1 MSGHQGNQTPCD
13 DNFFYLP
20 APTTGPVPHSVTASI
35 QQLFN
40 NSSTT
45 TTTVVH
51 NAVDD
56 VPELLSGCLP
66 KNASTSIPELGSN
79 YFSEY
84 RGNICDSGETLR
96 KLRATVLDSYFLSK
110 EQQKTGKQL
119 LAQLERDLLEF
130 DLLMGRSSSPP
141 EVDTDSLEE
150 TLRSLSLLSSHE
162 QLIRK
167 VHQTHQRPNDDSD
180 SDTVKSETSN
190 FSCDS
195 LEDRETEDQEEVTP
209 VKECKTIPQQP
220 PVSEAGSRT
229 LPHPRRK
236 RQRWQRLSLEGVTK
250 IKPNDYESDVFPTNE
265 GPSNSQ
271 VFRTSSDTALANSD
285 SGHSD
290 VQTPTNP
297 PFFSVKSPG
306 PSVSTVRSAA
316 HASCDHTSQAGTGNT
331 NTDGDVSTVTIETH
345 SYRLEHSNPIPF
357 PIPQPPMVE
366 QLKRES
372 RETSPHRQPQK
383 GQTTLPPANVGE
395 AEDFPVVQAQPL
407 PPGPPP
413 AVYLPSSQPSLP
425 QGIIPA
431 PGRAHRVLLAKKV
444 TIQQVLPS
452 KRKARIPCSAWL
464 LPLLLSGMR
473 NVTTRFKD
481 SWPIM
486 FPYFVTVTQVYFLS
500 FQDFLFYGFC
510 FHLLA
515 FIVSLHGLYI

>member
-1 MSGHQGNQTPCD
+1 MINTFVNSFQIGYKSNLRNSKSISDLSNIPEKDTSYMSGNQGNQPTCD

-20 APTTGPVPHSVTASI
+20 APATAPVPPSVTASI
-35 QQLFN
+35 QQLFD
-40 NSSTT
+40 NSSITT
-45 TTTVVH
+45 TAVH
-51 NAVDD
+51 NAIDD

-66 KNASTSIPELGSN
+66 KNASSSIPELGSS

-84 RGNICDSGETLR
+84 GSNLCDNAENLR
-96 KLRATVLDSYFLSK
+96 KLRATMFDGSFVSK
-110 EQQKTGKQL
+110 DQQKTGKQL

-130 DLLMGRSSSPP
+130 DLLMGCSSSPP
-141 EVDTDSLEE
+141 EIDTDSLEE

-162 QLIRK
+162 HLFKK
-167 VHQTHQRPNDDSD
+167 VQQTHQRPNDDSD

-195 LEDRETEDQEEVTP
+195 LEDRETEDQEEQTP
-209 VKECKTIPQQP
+209 VKECKSIPQQP
-220 PVSEAGSRT
+220 PVSEVASRT
-229 LPHPRRK
+229 LPFPRRK

-265 GPSNSQ
+265 GPSNLQ

-285 SGHSD
+285 GSHSD

-306 PSVSTVRSAA
+306 PSVNTVHSVA
-316 HASCDHTSQAGTGNT
+316 HASCDHTNQVSPGLTD
-331 NTDGDVSTVTIETH
+331 DGDVSTVTIETH
-345 SYRLEHSNPIPF
+345 SYRLEHSSPIPF
-357 PIPQPPMVE
+357 PLPQPPMVE

-372 RETSPHRQPQK
+372 RETSPHRQPRK
-383 GQTTLPPANVGE
+383 GQVALPPANVGD

-413 AVYLPSSQPSLP
+413 TVYLPSSQPSLP

-452 KRKARIPCSAWL
+452 KRKARVSYSAWL
-464 LPLLLSGMR
+464 LQLLLSGMR
-473 NVTTRFKD
+473 NVTH
-481 SWPIM
+481 
-486 FPYFVTVTQVYFLS
+486 QV
-500 FQDFLFYGFC
+500 
-510 FHLLA
+510 
-515 FIVSLHGLYI
+515 